1 MHFSSC
7 LTVLVFC
14 VVTAGCAS
22 TNKTRIEVSQQI
34 AVDCGVEPLVDQLRL
49 LPHPPIGYVDEAGV
63 PWVKFSVKSYE
74 NMSENA
80 VRVESRFDQDVTV
93 IRHYRDCIEK
103 FNAPSTDPVI
113 EVSG

>member
-1 MHFSSC
+1 MRFSSC
-7 LTVLVFC
+7 LTVLVL
-14 VVTAGCAS
+14 VVATGCAS
-22 TNKTRIEVSQQI
+22 NKTKVEVSQQI

-49 LPHPPIGYVDEAGV
+49 LPHPPIGYVDEVGV

-103 FNAPSTDPVI
+103 FNAPATDPVDK
-113 EVSG
+113 VSG